1 MSTVPTDLDCIIRV
15 ARTAV
20 TQNGRT
26 PDNERVSCR
35 RLLEMAIP
43 LLEQARL
50 DADLNAIRSATSR
63 AAAEQVRNAV
73 IYAAMAG
80 SRSKSDW
87 DAVCTAVIDRWGPAS
102 FGDYPSGVART
113 GD

>member
-1 MSTVPTDLDCIIRV
+1 MPSELDSVIRV
-15 ARTAV
+15 ASKALS
-20 TQNGRT
+20 QDEST
-26 PDNERVSCR
+26 PENERMCCR
-35 RLLEMAIP
+35 HLLKLAIP

-73 IYAAMAG
+73 IYAAMSG

-87 DAVCTAVIDRWGPAS
+87 NAVCTAVIDRWGAAS
-102 FGDYPSGVART
+102 YGDYPSGVART

>member
-1 MSTVPTDLDCIIRV
+1 MVPSEIDSIIRV
-15 ARTAV
+15 ASTAML
-20 TQNGRT
+20 QDEDT
-26 PDNERVSCR
+26 PENERMCCR
-35 RLLEMAIP
+35 HLLKLAIP

-50 DADLNAIRSATSR
+50 NADLHAISSATSR
-63 AAAEQVRNAV
+63 ATAEQVRNSV
-73 IYAAMAG
+73 IYDAMAG
-80 SRSKSDW
+80 RRSKGDW

>member
-1 MSTVPTDLDCIIRV
+1 MVPSEIDSIIRV
-15 ARTAV
+15 ASTAML
-20 TQNGRT
+20 QDEDT
-26 PDNERVSCR
+26 PENERMCCR
-35 RLLEMAIP
+35 HLLKLAIP

-50 DADLNAIRSATSR
+50 NADLHAISSATSR
-63 AAAEQVRNAV
+63 ATAEQVRNAV
-73 IYAAMAG
+73 IYDAMAG
-80 SRSKSDW
+80 RRSKGDW

>member
-1 MSTVPTDLDCIIRV
+1 MSTVPSDLDCMIRV
-15 ARTAV
+15 ASKAV
-20 TQNGRT
+20 LQNEDT
-26 PDNERVSCR
+26 PENERVCCR
-35 RLLEMAIP
+35 HLLKLAIP

>member
-1 MSTVPTDLDCIIRV
+1 MVPSEIDSIIRV
-15 ARTAV
+15 ASTAV
-20 TQNGRT
+20 LQDEDT
-26 PDNERVSCR
+26 PENERMCCR
-35 RLLEMAIP
+35 HLLKLAIP

-50 DADLNAIRSATSR
+50 NADLHAISSATSR
-63 AAAEQVRNAV
+63 ATAEQVRNAV
-73 IYAAMAG
+73 IYDAMAG
-80 SRSKSDW
+80 RRSKGDW